1 MKTWLFYLLLGIGI
15 TLPSTLA
22 ILWAIYFPKAF
33 KAFWKKTWKLATRFS
48 EIVKG
53 ECQSLWK
60 RFTKSFVKLRK
71 ESAKKERGAGKKGLM
86 IKYALPAGVFIT
98 VIVLTFIV
106 KRLLEIKPH
115 IADDSTWGIPV
126 IVLLV
131 FALTALAIAA
141 SVAFKLK
148 KSREGKKKLRGD
160 TPEAEGG
167 ESADNKSWYLRPTSY
182 IVLAGLVI
190 AGLVAWKWSG
200 ELSATHAWVA
210 LGAACVIALIWYAV
224 TRKEKTAETAAVAG
238 GSPTD
243 SITLKGLFAM
253 IGVILF
259 AVGWYTYIG
268 NKAGRDIWS
277 DVDAT
282 RIWFALFVIVGT
294 AVVVSV
300 SGKKTRGK
308 GAIITGGLLLV
319 ALGMAIASTEVEK
332 KVRSEMS
339 VVQQAQQRVEQARQ
353 EAYRQQAAIMP
364 PSAKRWHLRLQQWDK
379 QLNALPDFTDYE
391 AQVKRLDSDAV
402 EFSSMF
408 ICHKC
413 RVWHTTTFS
422 WKREGE
428 WGTWTQQCGKGS
440 SSGRF
445 KLQKTGVDTYQG
457 QWTIDGFYTE
467 YQLTLEGKIAPSF
480 AL

>member
-1 MKTWLFYLLLGIGI
+1 MKAWLFYLLLGIGI
-15 TLPSTLA
+15 TLPSTLV
-22 ILWAIYFPKAF
+22 ILWAIYSPDTF
-33 KAFWKKTWKLATRFS
+33 KTSWEKVWCQSVRFFETAKKWSFWKKPTKKKKNKS
-48 EIVKG
+48 ET
-53 ECQSLWK
+53 K
-60 RFTKSFVKLRK
+60 R
-71 ESAKKERGAGKKGLM
+71 GKTENRWIWG
-86 IKYALPAGVFIT
+86 KYVLSAGVFIT
-98 VIVLTFIV
+98 VVILSFTI
-106 KRLLEIKPH
+106 KQILGIKPH
-115 IADDSTWGIPV
+115 IANDSAWGIPV

-131 FALTALAIAA
+131 FALTTLAIAA

-148 KSREGKKKLRGD
+148 KSREGKKKPKGD

-167 ESADNKSWYLRPTSY
+167 ESAGSKSWYLRPTTY
-182 IVLAGLVI
+182 ITLAGLVI

-210 LGAACVIALIWYAV
+210 LGAVCVIALIWYAL
-224 TRKEKTAETAAVAG
+224 TRREKTVETAAVADD
-238 GSPTD
+238 SSTD
-243 SITLKGLFAM
+243 SITPKKLFTM
-253 IGVILF
+253 IGVIMF

-268 NKAGRDIWS
+268 NKAGRNIWI
-277 DVDAT
+277 DVHAT
-282 RIWFALFVIVGT
+282 LPWFIGF
-294 AVVVSV
+294 VVV
-300 SGKKTRGK
+300 
-308 GAIITGGLLLV
+308 GAIGFGFVKGFWPKAGCLFLV

-339 VVQQAQQRVEQARQ
+339 VVQREQQRVQQTQQ

-379 QLNALPDFTDYE
+379 QLNALPGFTDYE
-391 AQVKRLDSDAV
+391 AQVKCLDSDAV

-428 WGTWTQQCGKGS
+428 WGTWTQQCGKGN